1 MEISK
6 LDLLHKEPIF
16 LFGIGHLKV
25 PTLNDIRHAGKSYD
39 TYMGMLNIEDL
50 DLADKIGVPLNGRDR
65 FHYIIQIPDLRAFY
79 EELFRFFFLEDLVF
93 QPVGSMWILMGEKG
107 CVGTINEENF
117 PDVVN
122 AILICNHLEPKKAT
136 PMKFFNEKARRI
148 YEKIQSGKKAM
159 QASKH
164 SSGTSIADLVSA
176 VAANSPSYNLFNI
189 WDLTIYQLYDQFAQ
203 LNQRIGFDISSMR
216 WAAYSTEKFDLS
228 GWYRPKQKKEE

>member
-79 EELFRFFFLEDLVF
+79 EELFRFFFLRTWFSSLLGPCGFRWVKRAAWAL
-93 QPVGSMWILMGEKG
+93 SMKKTSLM
-107 CVGTINEENF
+107 
-117 PDVVN
+117 
-122 AILICNHLEPKKAT
+122 LST
-136 PMKFFNEKARRI
+136 PF
-148 YEKIQSGKKAM
+148 
-159 QASKH
+159 
-164 SSGTSIADLVSA
+164 
-176 VAANSPSYNLFNI
+176 
-189 WDLTIYQLYDQFAQ
+189 
-203 LNQRIGFDISSMR
+203 
-216 WAAYSTEKFDLS
+216 
-228 GWYRPKQKKEE
+228 